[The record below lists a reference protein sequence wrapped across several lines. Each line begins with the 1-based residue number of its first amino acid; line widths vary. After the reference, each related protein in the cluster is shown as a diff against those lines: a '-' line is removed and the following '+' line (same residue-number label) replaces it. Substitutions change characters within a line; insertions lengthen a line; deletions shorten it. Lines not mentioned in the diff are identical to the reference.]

1 MNIVLLGATGKVGA
15 PVRDEL
21 LHRGHRV
28 TAVVRDASR
37 LPAETESL
45 RHHPGDVFKPE
56 LLASVLPGVDVV
68 VCSVALRD
76 PAQGERTPVELL
88 SGVAQAAADAGVR
101 LVTLGGAGSLKV
113 APGVD
118 LVDTPEFPEVAKP
131 ESLGFREALHWLR
144 DSAPDGLTWTM
155 VSPPVSIEPD
165 QPRTGSYR
173 VLIDDLVVDADG
185 RSRISAADLAVAVAD
200 EVEQPRHP
208 GARFAVGY

>member
-1 MNIVLLGATGKVGA
+1 MKIVLLGATGKVGA

-21 LHRGHRV
+21 LHRGHQV

-37 LPAETESL
+37 LPAETDLL
-45 RHHPGDVFKPE
+45 RHHPGDVFKSE
-56 LLASVLPGVDVV
+56 LLASVLPGTDVV

-76 PAQGERTPVELL
+76 PAQGGRTPVELL

-101 LVTLGGAGSLKV
+101 LVTLGGAGSLNV
-113 APGVD
+113 ASGVD